1 MRPLSGVPGSGDT
14 LCFGQSAQACFES
27 LGSLEAQQDFQW
39 WLELLLCT
47 IIDRMMHFREV
58 FMADNGFIT
67 YGV

>member
-1 MRPLSGVPGSGDT
+1 MRPVSGVPGSGDT

-47 IIDRMMHFREV
+47 IIDRMMHFLK
-58 FMADNGFIT
+58 ADNGFIT